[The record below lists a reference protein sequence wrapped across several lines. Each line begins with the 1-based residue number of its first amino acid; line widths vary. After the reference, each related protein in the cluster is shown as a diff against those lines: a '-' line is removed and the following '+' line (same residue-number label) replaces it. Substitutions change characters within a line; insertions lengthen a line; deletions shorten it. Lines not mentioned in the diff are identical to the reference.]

1 VAPVIGG
8 GPEPVHQQKGWT
20 IGTVLLG
27 KLLHRVHGVA
37 EMAPGDA
44 IHSRLRGTRC

>member
-1 VAPVIGG
+1 M
-8 GPEPVHQQKGWT
+8 HQQKRRA
-20 IGTVLLG
+20 IGAVLLG
-27 KLLHRVHGVA
+27 MLLHRVHGVA